1 MLFLA
6 DVDHAN
12 CAKIKLTRRHPPTG
26 RRAGRFLGSSK
37 VPDRQKETAALKIKA
52 AVSKWHVKLS
62 AVRRLFF
69 FCRRAADCIT
79 LSNFAPLISRKS
91 LEFPQ

>member
-37 VPDRQKETAALKIKA
+37 VPDRQKETAALKIKTA
-52 AVSKWHVKLS
+52 ASLARENVS

-69 FCRRAADCIT
+69 FCRRAAVH
-79 LSNFAPLISRKS
+79 LIFGQSAETGAG
-91 LEFPQ
+91 L